1 MRLESRT
8 SLQQETGW
16 SRDMIRMARYL
27 ADIQDEPFVVASLAN
42 ISDELAAWDSMFPGI
57 KPTFYVGSNPLTEVL
72 DCVRQ
77 LRLELHVKNKRDLA
91 WVQDSAAPAPV
102 YSAATKLGSAIKAAA
117 ASGVQV
123 LYVDSVLEM
132 EKIKKFHPSARI
144 VVELSVRDIDNSESL
159 DAGSGIQVAELPTL
173 ISEAGRLG
181 LEITGLA
188 LSLDVLGSLDQDE
201 NLAAAKRGLEAAEA
215 AVKMAMEANLDLKTL
230 HLGQICVSSANVS
243 SSFINEINNI
253 ISKDVFSNLKICADA
268 SNFLISSCV
277 TLAARITDVSE
288 LDTEE
293 RMTYAVNE
301 SVFGAFS
308 INLSTPECCIS
319 SPLILGGGGRRK
331 GLTNKLL
338 DTGIFGIS
346 GQKEDVILP
355 MGEVMLPRLEVGDW
369 LLFPHMGASNLSD
382 YDNFTRKIV
391 GNKSFVCV
399 RKPATK
405 NTSEQ
410 SRIEGFTQAFSA
422 AASVCIDLDQQNPNY
437 NPNILGLKGEIDLR
451 KTFIYED

>member
-1 MRLESRT
+1 MEIIIATRKI
-8 SLQQETGW
+8 TGGHF
-16 SRDMIRMARYL
+16 R
-27 ADIQDEPFVVASLAN
+27 
-42 ISDELAAWDSMFPGI
+42 
-57 KPTFYVGSNPLTEVL
+57 
-72 DCVRQ
+72 C
-77 LRLELHVKNKRDLA
+77 
-91 WVQDSAAPAPV
+91 WVQPSDGGAGLRPPAEAGAAREEQAGPGLGPGLGRPRPGLQRRHQARLRHQGSRCLRGPGPLCGQRPGDGEDQEVSSVREVCDTLQITCLLPCLGIFVSIQV
-102 YSAATKLGSAIKAAA
+102 YATLATFE
-117 ASGVQV
+117 
-123 LYVDSVLEM
+123 L
-132 EKIKKFHPSARI
+132 FCFRI

-159 DAGSGIQVAELPTL
+159 DAGSGIQAAELPTL

-422 AASVCIDLDQQNPNY
+422 AASVCIDLDQQNQNY
-437 NPNILGLKGEIDLR
+437 NPNIMGLRGEIDLR